1 MTSIHHVNFIVR
13 DLEAALPAWETL
25 LGQPVSSRD
34 ELPARGAKIARF
46 RLANAWLVL
55 IEPTRPD
62 TPPGRHLAEH
72 GEGFFL
78 LSFGVDSL
86 DAEQQRLGEDWFAG
100 PPRTG
105 LDGWQVRD
113 LDPARTAG
121 AQCQLSE
128 VP

>member
-1 MTSIHHVNFIVR
+1 MRSIHHVNFIVR
-13 DLEAALPAWETL
+13 NLEASLPAWEEL
-25 LGQPVSSRD
+25 LGQPVTSRD

-86 DAEQQRLGEDWFAG
+86 ADEASRLGEDWFAT
-100 PPRTG
+100 PVRSG
-105 LDGWQVRD
+105 LDGWRVRD
-113 LDPARTAG
+113 LEPARTAG
-121 AQCQLSE
+121 VQCQLTE
-128 VP
+128 EP